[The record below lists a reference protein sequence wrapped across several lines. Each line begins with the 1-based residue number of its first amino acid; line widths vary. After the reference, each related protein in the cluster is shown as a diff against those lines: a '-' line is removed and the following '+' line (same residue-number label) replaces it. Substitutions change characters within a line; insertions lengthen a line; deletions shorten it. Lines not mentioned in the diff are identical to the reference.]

1 MVHAY
6 NNDMILVTEE
16 NYVTKYQNM
25 MKIVQIHVPHEGS
38 MYI

>member
-1 MVHAY
+1 MLHAY

-25 MKIVQIHVPHEGS
+25 MVTIDQ
-38 MYI
+38 